1 MKKFVAIL
9 LVVMVGV
16 GCATK
21 DERARNNISK
31 TWRISKVFQNGN
43 DVTESYL
50 ETRANYRIKFNSSG
64 SFEESYSPFSGGT
77 TENIT
82 GTWVF
87 SDGTNK
93 VTLTDNSQ
101 TRVYQINELD
111 KDVLNIKDL
120 GSTNNREIQFV
131 PA

>member
-1 MKKFVAIL
+1 MRNLIAVFL
-9 LVVMVGV
+9 MVMVSA

-21 DERARNNISK
+21 DEQARNNISK
-31 TWRISKVFQNGN
+31 TWRISKVFQNGT
-43 DVTESYL
+43 DVTETYL
-50 ETRANYRIKFNSSG
+50 DTRANYRIKFNSSG

-77 TENIT
+77 VQNVNA
-82 GTWVF
+82 TWVF
-87 SDGTNK
+87 SDGINK

-101 TRVYQINELD
+101 TRVYQIDELD
-111 KDVLNIKDL
+111 KTVLNIKDL